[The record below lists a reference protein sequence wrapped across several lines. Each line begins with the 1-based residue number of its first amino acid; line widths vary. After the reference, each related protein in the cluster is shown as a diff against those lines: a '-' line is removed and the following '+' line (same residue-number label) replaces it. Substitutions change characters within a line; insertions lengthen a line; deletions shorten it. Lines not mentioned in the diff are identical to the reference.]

1 MVGVSQD
8 SADAKQAS
16 DLSFDVLK
24 YLTRVRAGEDDR
36 HRTVIH
42 ESILGI

>member
-16 DLSFDVLK
+16 DDVLK